1 MLSLFF
7 TVLRM
12 PMAIIASARDVV
24 GADANEEWSG
34 DGKLSPSTRVAIGVV
49 LGMTPPED
57 SYDSVLL
64 TTHSFFYAS
73 YPTPSPA
80 VLFLVVIVGFIL
92 IWKCRRTRATPD
104 TESVG
109 ITPLRLR
116 RVQRPIS
123 GPPRPAR
130 AGHRR
135 LPSSDTLMTQ
145 SSDNVLAMP
154 AQAYI
159 RRAL

>member
-1 MLSLFF
+1 MDRLLPVFAHAF
-7 TVLRM
+7 DLAKT
-12 PMAIIASARDVV
+12 DQ
-24 GADANEEWSG
+24 
-34 DGKLSPSTRVAIGVV
+34 
-49 LGMTPPED
+49 LGHKMNTELLNLV
-57 SYDSVLL
+57 SVLNVEDITKIQAAGL
-64 TTHSFFYAS
+64 GFMFLDLLPSPLRCSFFLCLLPS
-73 YPTPSPA
+73 YPAPSPA

-92 IWKCRRTRATPD
+92 IWKCRRTRAAPD

-123 GPPRPAR
+123 GPTRPGR
-130 AGHRR
+130 AGHLR